1 MRTQLP
7 PELYDYHGKEN
18 RKWDIGEEY
27 LPYAKLYTAEGA
39 PEITCTIRGPNCFG
53 ECAAI
58 DLVCDVG
65 PHYSSPV
72 GALVW
77 VPRLSEYGYWND
89 AQHILLLHPG
99 ITLSDILDDPVTY
112 LMHYGMRSGRAF
124 PYFLKP
130 WCTEYPDDE
139 RCRSLVGCARQL
151 RTSASTFPRA
161 LKSALLAAEPELDV
175 SPMMRKA
182 VDYFAGQLINDLV
195 DRKDIVDVKGIC
207 DSMLGTISMAP
218 KPAMRLEA
226 EAARQEFKSG
236 NMSAGIKRYELV
248 LANDFYC
255 EYHEWFRERLHRVKE
270 RMQPDDEPGDGPES
284 PNPRFDN
291 G

>member
-7 PELYDYHGKEN
+7 PELYDYLGKEN

-27 LPYAKLYTAEGA
+27 LPYATLYTVEDA
-39 PEITCTIRGPNCFG
+39 PEISCTIRGPNYSG

-65 PHYSSPV
+65 PHYFSSV

-77 VPRLSEYGYWND
+77 VPKLSEYGYWND
-89 AQHILLLHPG
+89 VQHILILHPG

-112 LMHYGMRSGRAF
+112 LMYYGMRSGRAF

-151 RTSASTFPRA
+151 RSSAATFPRA
-161 LKSALLAAEPELDV
+161 LKSVLLAAEPELDV
-175 SPMMRKA
+175 SSMMRKV
-182 VDYFAGQLINDLV
+182 VDYVAGQLINDI
-195 DRKDIVDVKGIC
+195 RNREDVVHIC
-207 DSMLGTISMAP
+207 DSMLRTISISPRLAS
-218 KPAMRLEA
+218 RLEN
-226 EAARQEFKSG
+226 EAARYECNSG
-236 NMSAGIKRYELV
+236 NEHACTNRLERV
-248 LANDFYC
+248 LANDFYSEFHKPFRGIL
-255 EYHEWFRERLHRVKE
+255 EYLK
-270 RMQPDDEPGDGPES
+270 QLPPNDEPSDEPKS
-284 PNPRFDN
+284 R
-291 G
+291 